1 MVKCD
6 LFLMQDIPHPRYIE
20 MAQLAEA
27 AGCENV
33 WVIDGQ
39 DVFPDP
45 WATAALLA
53 VNTDRVRIGPGVTNP
68 VTRHPR
74 VTAGAM
80 LTIHE
85 LSGGRGILGLGAG
98 DNAVRTLGRQP
109 ARIAEV
115 REAVDTCR
123 AKFRE
128 RKADIPIYVAANGP
142 RLAAYACEAADGIIV
157 PCIGTPQDL
166 RRTLARVEVAARESS
181 RGLRDLPVLIY
192 VGFAVSHDRGE
203 ALDDARGGVARRLL
217 NFVYYPEHF
226 PPELEHLR
234 PDVDALAR
242 GYDYTQHL
250 KSHVAHSVLVSDA
263 LMEVAGIAGTP
274 AEVLARFRA
283 LARETAGLNATF
295 FVRPDGQG
303 KQRSFELFVREVWPV
318 LRES

>member
-1 MVKCD
+1 VVKCD
-6 LFLMQDIPHPRYIE
+6 LFLMQDIPYPRYIE
-20 MAQLAEA
+20 MARLAEA

-53 VNTDRVRIGPGVTNP
+53 VNTERVRIGPGVTNP

-98 DNAVRTLGRQP
+98 DNAVRTLGREP
-109 ARIAEV
+109 ARVSEV
-115 REAVDTCR
+115 REAVDICR
-123 AKFRE
+123 EKFRE
-128 RKADIPIYVAANGP
+128 RQADIPIYVAANGP

-166 RRTLARVEVAARESS
+166 RRTLDRVEVAARETGRS
-181 RGLRDLPVLIY
+181 LHDMPVLIY
-192 VGFAVSHDRGE
+192 VGFALSHDRRE
-203 ALDDARGGVARRLL
+203 ALEDARGGVARRLL
-217 NFVYYPEHF
+217 NFVYYPTHF
-226 PPELEHLR
+226 PPELEHMR
-234 PDVDALAR
+234 HEIEALAR

-250 KSHVAHSVLVSDA
+250 KSHVAHTHLVSDA
-263 LMEVAGIAGTP
+263 LMDIAGIAGTP
-274 AEVLARFRA
+274 AEVVSRFRA
-283 LARETAGLNATF
+283 LWRETTGMNARF
-295 FVRPDGQG
+295 FLRPDGRG
-303 KQRSFELFVREVWPV
+303 KQRSFELFVREVWPA
-318 LRES
+318 LRDA